1 MNCSP
6 ALHPQRT
13 AMQTAPNPPLQKRR
27 ELALARTAGLG
38 SERNTVQ
45 DHQAHKNRRQ
55 RQTKHLCSPVLICPK
70 HLRSCALICIC
81 HDVPCI
87 SVLFQQGKARARL
100 GGRASI
106 RRERSTIERDGK
118 LYVSTIRR
126 YENGRSDSRRIDS
139 ECKSASALEHTVPPN

>member
-1 MNCSP
+1 
-6 ALHPQRT
+6 
-13 AMQTAPNPPLQKRR
+13 MQTAPNPPLQKRR
-27 ELALARTAGLG
+27 ELALARTAGLA

-87 SVLFQQGKARARL
+87 SVLFQRGKARARL

-106 RRERSTIERDGK
+106 RRERSTIERDAK

-126 YENGRSDSRRIDS
+126 YEDGFCDIVVRFWVTRLRFCQQGAATKFRNLPLLQSTQS
-139 ECKSASALEHTVPPN
+139 